1 VTVQIVPVDP
11 LDASDVLIAAWHRVR
26 DGVAAEQYAPWHV
39 VYSIA
44 EMRAR
49 HRLERTVQLKEF
61 AAVLGEEVVGT
72 LEVELPLVDNRRRA
86 ELYVT
91 VRSDVRRRGVGGAL
105 LAAGERL
112 AAREDR
118 TVLGGESDVAAVADT
133 APVQRFATR
142 HGYQAVH
149 TELRSDAVLPLPA
162 GRLGPIDDE
171 VSSHSAGYDIQTS
184 VDVTPPEEWLAG
196 RADLSRRMILD
207 APMGG
212 LDYEEE
218 VWDAGRVRQEYVV
231 ARAQGRR
238 VVESIA
244 RHVESGD
251 FVGYTTIQVP
261 AHTPQHAL
269 QWDTLV
275 RADHRGHRLGLA
287 LKVANL
293 RALQAHAPDVVRI
306 STYNAA
312 ENEPMLRV
320 NRALGFHVVG
330 TITEWQKRS

>member
-1 VTVQIVPVDP
+1 MTVRVVPVDP
-11 LDASDVLIAAWHRVR
+11 LDEGDGLVAAWHQVR
-26 DGVAAEQYAPWHV
+26 DGVEAEQYAPWHI
-39 VYSIA
+39 VYSVA

-49 HRLERTVQLKEF
+49 HRLEPTVRLQEF
-61 AAVLGEEVVGT
+61 AAVTADEVVGT
-72 LEVELPLVDNRRRA
+72 LEVELPLADNRRRA

-91 VRSDVRRRGVGGAL
+91 VRRDARRRGVGTAL

-112 AAREDR
+112 VANERR
-118 TVLGGESDVAAVADT
+118 VVIGSESDLATGADT
-133 APVQRFATR
+133 APAGCFAAR
-142 HGYQAVH
+142 HGYEVVH
-149 TELRSDAVLPLPA
+149 TELRSDAVLPRPA
-162 GRLGPIDDE
+162 DELRPLEEE
-171 VSSHSAGYDIQTS
+171 VSSHVEGYDIQTS
-184 VDVTPPEEWLAG
+184 VDTAREEWVAG
-196 RADLSRRMILD
+196 RADLSRRMITD

-212 LDYEEE
+212 LDYEVEA
-218 VWDAGRVRQEYVV
+218 WDAGRVRQEYTV

-244 RHVESGD
+244 RHVASGD
-251 FVGYTTIQVP
+251 LVGYTTIQVP

-287 LKVANL
+287 LKLANL
-293 RALQAHAPDVVRI
+293 RVLRAHAPDVVRI

-320 NRALGFHVVG
+320 NRALGFRVVG
-330 TITEWQKRS
+330 TLREWQKRL